1 MEQKIWYIK
10 NTGSLFSGLNADEHE
25 WLAEISKMV
34 TCRRK
39 HQFYLSDEL
48 SDKIYLVKEGKV
60 RLGRVNQDG
69 DEITLDVLGPGEIFG
84 ELAITDEQQRSHFA
98 EATEESLVCI
108 FPREKFQ
115 KFLVEHQELTFKV
128 MKLIGFRLREM
139 ESRLQDLTFQTVAE
153 RLRTALLR
161 LADKHGIPEAD
172 GQVRLTITQKDIAY
186 LVGATRESVAE
197 ELALLKR
204 AGLVETS
211 YRSLLLPNLESL
223 RQQS

>member
-98 EATEESLVCI
+98 EATEDSLVCI

-139 ESRLQDLTFQTVAE
+139 ESRLQDLTFQTVAK

-211 YRSLLLPNLESL
+211 YRSLLLPNLETL
-223 RQQS
+223 RQQL

>member
-98 EATEESLVCI
+98 EATEDSLVCI
-108 FPREKFQ
+108 FPRDKFQ

-139 ESRLQDLTFQTVAE
+139 ESRLQDLTFQSVAE

-161 LADKHGIPEAD
+161 LADKHGVPEAA

-211 YRSLLLPNLESL
+211 YRSLLLSNLESL

>member
-10 NTGSLFSGLNADEHE
+10 KTGGLFSSLSEEEHE

-84 ELAITDEQQRSHFA
+84 ELALTDEQQRSHFA
-98 EATEESLVCI
+98 EATEDSLVCI
-108 FPREKFQ
+108 FPRDKFQ

-139 ESRLQDLTFQTVAE
+139 ESRLQDLTYQSVAE
-153 RLRTALLR
+153 RVRTALIR
-161 LADKHGIPEAD
+161 LAEKHGIPEA
-172 GQVRLTITQKDIAY
+172 GGKVRLSITQKDIAY

-197 ELALLKR
+197 ELGLLKR

-211 YRSLLLPNLESL
+211 YRSLLLPNLETL
-223 RQQS
+223 RQ